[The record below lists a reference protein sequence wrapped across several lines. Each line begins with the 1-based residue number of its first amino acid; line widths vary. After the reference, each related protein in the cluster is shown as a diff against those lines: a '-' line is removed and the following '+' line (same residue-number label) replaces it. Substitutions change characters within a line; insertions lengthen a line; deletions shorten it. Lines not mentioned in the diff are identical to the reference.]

1 MNCNNKTAK
10 NKDSSISDFSN
21 GQFRFSSRYSSNGT
35 PQLNVH
41 KLIWDSIKDYVSVK
55 ETHSLSELRWEVSLY
70 HLEAGL
76 ESWVAILYCMQIV
89 NFEDLR

>member
-1 MNCNNKTAK
+1 M
-10 NKDSSISDFSN
+10 
-21 GQFRFSSRYSSNGT
+21 
-35 PQLNVH
+35 H

-55 ETHSLSELRWEVSLY
+55 ETHSVSELRWEVSLY

-76 ESWVAILYCMQIV
+76 ESWVAILYCMQRV

>member
-1 MNCNNKTAK
+1 MNCH
-10 NKDSSISDFSN
+10 SE
-21 GQFRFSSRYSSNGT
+21 YSTYINLSGI
-35 PQLNVH
+35 QS
-41 KLIWDSIKDYVSVK
+41 KIIYVSVK

-76 ESWVAILYCMQIV
+76 ESWVAILYCMQRV